1 LYIEDVLFYLYYPMF
16 YIING
21 NYIGYSEFNL
31 HELTKKIK
39 ESDFIF
45 VKHFT
50 VDFWLNTDFYHVGTE
65 TALSTRVIESI
76 KLETSNL
83 EALNKEDLLISFE

>member
-1 LYIEDVLFYLYYPMF
+1 MF

-50 VDFWLNTDFYHVGTE
+50 VDF
-65 TALSTRVIESI
+65 
-76 KLETSNL
+76 
-83 EALNKEDLLISFE
+83 